1 MSWNV
6 SRFNITELSVGS
18 NYLWTP
24 DVVLVNSADG
34 KYSRNR
40 EHYALILRHDGKSS
54 KVVSVQSLFVWFP
67 SFYRL
72 RSIHVSRS
80 VENDLQG
87 PFNLLSI
94 R

>member
-24 DVVLVNSADG
+24 DVVLVNSADR

-40 EHYALILRHDGKSS
+40 EHYALILRHDGIYLIKT
-54 KVVSVQSLFVWFP
+54 KKTGVIFIFC
-67 SFYRL
+67 FRL
-72 RSIHVSRS
+72 CSIYVSRFM
-80 VENDLQG
+80 EN
-87 PFNLLSI
+87 NL
-94 R
+94 